1 MRKILIFILLMLP
14 QFAYPQKGIRGF
26 KLSGEQNVNSEIVS
40 RPAGN
45 FIGVITAHD
54 DTVLIDAGG
63 RLNITTDGGVTWKLF
78 SSADGIYKGG
88 IQAID
93 YCKSAIYVTTIY
105 DTSLSQDPTYGGGGG
120 ISVSK
125 DFGQTWSHVVQPI
138 DTSNTLGTITRTGPG
153 GQLQTFQLL
162 KDFMI
167 RQTPYVTDTIYM
179 VAVKSNI
186 DNVSFDVA
194 VTDSSIWLACF
205 GGGLR
210 FAKILPDGSIGG
222 FTQAP
227 LPPTQLDEVREDTE
241 YSFDIDP
248 IEHLNYRVF
257 SVIAARDGIW
267 AGSAGGINHSDDGG
281 MSWKKYTVNNSSI
294 SGNFVTAIGEQIY
307 LESGITYRNLWAAT
321 NRALGDNEENGLSVT
336 SDSGV
341 TWRSVLRGPFV
352 YNVAFD
358 GKTVYASTDEGVYR
372 TKDLGLTWEKF
383 LTLIDKVSG
392 ERNYS
397 FEFPSVGIDAVNN
410 ILYFGSVD
418 GLALSDDDGQTW
430 TLKRAY
436 KEPGKN
442 GVPKSYAYPNPF
454 SPEVVPNI
462 VRFQFDKTGLD
473 SVSDKATIK
482 IYDFAMDLVAT
493 VAKNEPVT
501 KAFSWNG
508 LNNKGARAANGTYVY
523 IIEAGGRKFWGKLT
537 VRN

>member
-1 MRKILIFILLMLP
+1 MRTTLIYILLLFP
-14 QFAYPQKGIRGF
+14 QFVYSQKGIRSF
-26 KLSGEQNVNSEIVS
+26 KLSGEQNVFYEISS

-45 FIGVITAHD
+45 FIGVITVHE
-54 DTVLIDAGG
+54 DTVLIEAGG

-78 SSADGIYKGG
+78 SSADGIHKGG

-93 YCKSAIYVTTIY
+93 YYKSAIYATTIY
-105 DTSLSQDPTYGGGGG
+105 DTSYSVEPTYGSGGG

-125 DFGQTWSHVVQPI
+125 DFGQTWAHVAQPM
-138 DTSNTLGTITRTGPG
+138 DNSNMIGTITRTGAG
-153 GQLQTFQLL
+153 GQPQTFQVA

-167 RQTPYVTDTIYM
+167 RQTPFVTDTIYM

-194 VTDSSIWLACF
+194 VTDTSVWLACF

-210 FAKILPDGSIGG
+210 FAKINPDGSTGS

-227 LPPTQLDEVREDTE
+227 LPPTQLDEVRADTE

-267 AGSAGGINHSDDGG
+267 SGSAGGINHSADGG
-281 MSWKKYTVNNSSI
+281 MSWKKYTVTNSSI

-307 LESGITYRNLWAAT
+307 SESGTTYRNIWAAT
-321 NRALGDNEENGLSVT
+321 NRALGNSEEDGLSVT
-336 SDSGV
+336 SDSGA
-341 TWRSVLRGPFV
+341 TWRVVLQGPFV
-352 YNVAFD
+352 YNIAID
-358 GKTVYASTDEGVYR
+358 GKTVYAATDEGIYR
-372 TKDLGLTWEKF
+372 TKDLGLTWEHF
-383 LTLIDKVSG
+383 LTLIDEVSG

-397 FEFPSVGIDAVNN
+397 SEFPSVGIDAINR

-418 GLALSDDDGQTW
+418 GLAVSNDDGQTW
-430 TLKRAY
+430 TFKRAY

-442 GVPKSYAYPNPF
+442 GTPKSYAYPNPF
-454 SPEVVPNI
+454 SPEVMPNV

-493 VAKNEPVT
+493 VAKNEPVSN
-501 KAFSWNG
+501 AFSWNG
-508 LNNKGARAANGTYVY
+508 LNNNGARVANGTYVY
-523 IIEAGGRKFWGKLT
+523 IIEAGGKKFWGKLT